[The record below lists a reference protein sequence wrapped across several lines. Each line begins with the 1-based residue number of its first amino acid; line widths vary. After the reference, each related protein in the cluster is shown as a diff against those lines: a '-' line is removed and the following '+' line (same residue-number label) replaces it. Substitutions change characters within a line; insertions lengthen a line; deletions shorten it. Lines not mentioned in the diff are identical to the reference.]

1 MGVTMNK
8 RNLFPLLVLFLS
20 TLAVIGCER
29 KVQVEEFDLLIKGGR
44 IVDGTG
50 NPWYYGDLGIK
61 GEKILVMGHLSESGS
76 KKVIDASGLV
86 VAPGFVDMLGQSELA
101 LLVDKRAMSKITQGI
116 TTEVTG
122 EGESIAPVNDL
133 ILKDWEPALQ
143 KYNLKVDWKT
153 LGEYFQRL
161 ERDGT
166 SINLATFIGATQV
179 RVFVLG
185 HDDRPPTE
193 EELQKMK
200 ALVAE
205 GMKDGALGVSSSL
218 VYAPASYA
226 KTDELIEL
234 CKVASQFGG
243 IYATH
248 IRNEGSGIFP
258 ALEEAIR
265 ISEEAKIPLEVWHLK
280 VAGKPQ
286 WGRMPEVVHFLERAR
301 TRGVD
306 ITADQYPYTAGA
318 TGLSASLPHWAHE
331 GGVEKLLER
340 LRDPA
345 TRRKIRE
352 DVVTLSEAQE
362 NFYRGAGGAEGI
374 LITSVNNEALK
385 IYEGKRLNEIAR
397 LRSEDPVE
405 TLFNL
410 LIEDKGQVGAI
421 YFSQN
426 EEDMKV
432 AMRQPWVSVNTDF
445 NAAAT
450 DGPLSRSKVHP
461 RSYGSF
467 PRILGRYV
475 REQRILS
482 LEEAIRKMT
491 SLPAQ
496 RVGLRDRGL
505 LRPGMSADV
514 VVFDAEKVIDNATY
528 ENPHQYS
535 DGMHYVI
542 VNGEIVLEKGKHT
555 GRFPGKA
562 LRGPGF
568 TR

>member
-1 MGVTMNK
+1 MKK
-8 RNLFPLLVLFLS
+8 RNLFPPLILILS
-20 TLAVIGCER
+20 TLAMIGCER
-29 KVQVEEFDLLIKGGR
+29 KVQVEELDLLIKGGR

-61 GEKILVMGHLSESGS
+61 GEKILVMGHLDELSS

-86 VAPGFVDMLGQSELA
+86 VAPGFIDMLGQSELA

-133 ILKDWEPALQ
+133 ILKDWQPTLQ
-143 KYNLKVDWKT
+143 KYNLTVDWKT

-243 IYATH
+243 VYATH

-265 ISEEAKIPLEVWHLK
+265 ISEEAKIPVEVWHLK

-286 WGRMPEVVHFLERAR
+286 WGRMPEVVHFIERAR

-385 IYEGKRLNEIAR
+385 IYEGKRLHEIAR
-397 LRSEDPVE
+397 LRGEDPVE

-475 REQRILS
+475 REQRVLS

-496 RVGLRDRGL
+496 RVGLKERGL
-505 LRPGMSADV
+505 LRPGMYGDV
-514 VVFDAEKVIDNATY
+514 VVFDAERVIDIATY

-535 DGMHYVI
+535 EGIHYVV
-542 VNGEIVLEKGKHT
+542 VNGQIVLEKGKHT
-555 GRFPGKA
+555 GRYPGKG

-568 TR
+568 SR